1 LEALIPSVGRAKLSR
16 WALRM
21 SLIFAAISSYI
32 SLRVSRLISLSSPDK
47 LDETVKKAVERNP
60 NTENINTENVQD
72 NYQFAEGKPVEIADG
87 TPNLDKKRE
96 LPSAKLLLT
105 SKPPFEDS
113 DMIKLYPADSEA
125 QPLIKSPNTV
135 VTGYFRVASK
145 YNPGAYDGWMVNM
158 LSLQDAMVI
167 FTQPDLVDEM
177 KHLRSHAVNRTVI
190 IPMSLDDLPIGKFY
204 EESFW
209 QDQLDRD
216 PEKKIHRSYQL
227 FWIWLSKSWSVAQAI
242 RMNVYDSD
250 IFVWSDI
257 GCFRHRKFNSKTMVV
272 HRETVPRHE
281 ILQMAHHKPNPPDEE
296 LYFDKYKKG
305 ANFYHSGSQFVGY
318 KDTLLTFHEYFLE
331 TIDRFLE
338 KEMIIVDDQCVL
350 QSVCLS
356 HPEICAYAPTSQV
369 NDNHYFGLRTVLH
382 HGGEFNYWRGD
393 PKSNNVTRV

>member
-1 LEALIPSVGRAKLSR
+1 MKKRVNSLESPKPSSARLLG
-16 WALRM
+16 WAFRM
-21 SLIFAAISSYI
+21 SWIISAMSYI
-32 SLRVSRLISLSSPDK
+32 HLRHTPSPERWDEK
-47 LDETVKKAVERNP
+47 LNAPVKRKP
-60 NTENINTENVQD
+60 NTEIVQD
-72 NYQFAEGKPVEIADG
+72 NNQLAEDNPVEIADG
-87 TPNLDKKRE
+87 SPSADKNGE

-135 VTGYFRVASK
+135 VTGYFRVPSK
-145 YNPGAYDGWMVNM
+145 HNPGKYDGWMENM

-167 FTQPDLVDEM
+167 FTQPDLVDQI

-190 IPMSLDDLPIGKFY
+190 VPMNLEDLPIGKLFG
-204 EESFW
+204 ETFW

-216 PEKKIHRSYQL
+216 PQKTIHQSYQL

-257 GCFRHRKFNSKTMVV
+257 GCFRNRKYYSKTMVV
-272 HRETVPRHE
+272 HRETVPRNE

-296 LYFDKYKKG
+296 LYVDKLGKK

-338 KEMIIVDDQCVL
+338 KKMIIGEDQCVL

-356 HPEICAYAPTSQV
+356 HPEICAYVPYSQV
-369 NDNHYFGLRTVLH
+369 KDNNYFGLRTVLH
-382 HGGEFNYWRGD
+382 RGGEFNYWRGD
-393 PKSNNVTRV
+393 PKSKI